1 MMNSMLEDVLAREGS
16 APAFEDSRVDAEL
29 EEMLSKMRTNIKIV
43 GLGGGGCN
51 TIARVYNEGIVGA
64 ELYACNTDAQHL
76 LHIQAPK
83 KVLLG
88 RRITKGLGAGALPQI
103 GEEAA
108 REAEEELRGIM
119 QGADIVF
126 VTCGLGGGTGTG
138 SCGYVARLA
147 KEMGA
152 LTIAVVT
159 LPFRGEGKLRMES
172 AEWGLDRLR
181 DSADTVI
188 TIPNDK
194 LLDLV
199 PRQSLNLAFKF
210 ADEVLMRSIK
220 GLTEIITKPG
230 LVNLDFNDVK
240 TIMKGGGV
248 AMIGLGE
255 SQAVGDNRAIEAI
268 DEAIN
273 SPLLEV
279 DVTSAHGVLINVTG
293 GNDMTISEAER
304 VAEVVQTKVS
314 STARIIWG
322 ATVDPSL
329 EHTLRVMLVAT
340 GVKSKQI
347 VGRRDPAEERARV
360 GVDVIH

>member
-1 MMNSMLEDVLAREGS
+1 MNSMLEDVLAREGS

-29 EEMLSKMRTNIKIV
+29 EEMLSKMRTNIKII

-51 TIARVYNEGIVGA
+51 TISRVYSEGIVGA
-64 ELYACNTDAQHL
+64 ELFACNTDAQHL
-76 LHIQAPK
+76 LHIASPK

-103 GEEAA
+103 GEE
-108 REAEEELRGIM
+108 
-119 QGADIVF
+119 
-126 VTCGLGGGTGTG
+126 
-138 SCGYVARLA
+138 
-147 KEMGA
+147 GA

-172 AEWGLDRLR
+172 AEWGLERLR
-181 DSADTVI
+181 DAADTVI

-240 TIMKGGGV
+240 TIMKGG
-248 AMIGLGE
+248 
-255 SQAVGDNRAIEAI
+255 
-268 DEAIN
+268 
-273 SPLLEV
+273 
-279 DVTSAHGVLINVTG
+279 
-293 GNDMTISEAER
+293 
-304 VAEVVQTKVS
+304 
-314 STARIIWG
+314 
-322 ATVDPSL
+322 
-329 EHTLRVMLVAT
+329 
-340 GVKSKQI
+340 
-347 VGRRDPAEERARV
+347 
-360 GVDVIH
+360 

>member
-1 MMNSMLEDVLAREGS
+1 MNSMLEDVLAREGS

-29 EEMLSKMRTNIKIV
+29 EEMLSKMRTNIKII

-76 LHIQAPK
+76 LHIASPK

-108 REAEEELRGIM
+108 REAEEELRAIV
-119 QGADIVF
+119 QGSDIVF

-181 DSADTVI
+181 DAADTVI

-255 SQAVGDNRAIEAI
+255 SQAVGDNRAVEAI
-268 DEAIN
+268 EEAIN

-279 DVTSAHGVLINVTG
+279 DVSTAHGVLINVTG

-304 VAEVVQTKVS
+304 VAEVVQSKVS
-314 STARIIWG
+314 PTARIIWG

-347 VGRRDPAEERARV
+347 VGRRDPSEERVRV
-360 GVDVIH
+360 GVDVIR

>member
-1 MMNSMLEDVLAREGS
+1 MNSMLEDVLAREGS

-29 EEMLSKMRTNIKIV
+29 EEMLSKMRTNIKII

-76 LHIQAPK
+76 LHITSPK

-108 REAEEELRGIM
+108 REAEEELRAIV
-119 QGADIVF
+119 QGSDIVF

-172 AEWGLDRLR
+172 AEWGLERLR
-181 DSADTVI
+181 DAADTVI

-199 PRQSLNLAFKF
+199 PR
-210 ADEVLMRSIK
+210 
-220 GLTEIITKPG
+220 
-230 LVNLDFNDVK
+230 
-240 TIMKGGGV
+240 
-248 AMIGLGE
+248 
-255 SQAVGDNRAIEAI
+255 
-268 DEAIN
+268 
-273 SPLLEV
+273 
-279 DVTSAHGVLINVTG
+279 
-293 GNDMTISEAER
+293 
-304 VAEVVQTKVS
+304 
-314 STARIIWG
+314 
-322 ATVDPSL
+322 
-329 EHTLRVMLVAT
+329 
-340 GVKSKQI
+340 
-347 VGRRDPAEERARV
+347 
-360 GVDVIH
+360 

>member
-1 MMNSMLEDVLAREGS
+1 MNTMLEEVLAREGS
-16 APAFEDSRVDAEL
+16 APAFEDTRVDSEL
-29 EEMLSKMRTNIKIV
+29 EDMLSKMRTNIKII
-43 GLGGGGCN
+43 GIGGGGCN
-51 TIARVYNEGIVGA
+51 TIARIFNEGIVGA

-76 LHIQAPK
+76 LHITSPK

-108 REAEEELRGIM
+108 REAEEELRQVLHGS
-119 QGADIVF
+119 DIVF

-138 SCGYVARLA
+138 GGGYVARLA

-172 AEWGLDRLR
+172 AEWGLERLR
-181 DSADTVI
+181 DAADTVI

-199 PRQSLNLAFKF
+199 PRMSINLAFKF

-255 SQAVGDNRAIEAI
+255 SQAMGDNRAHEAI
-268 DEAIN
+268 EEAIN

-279 DVTSAHGVLINVTG
+279 DVSTAHGVLINVTG

-304 VAEVVQTKVS
+304 VAEVVQEKVS
-314 STARIIWG
+314 PTARIIWG

-329 EHTLRVMLVAT
+329 EHALRVMLVAT
-340 GVKSKQI
+340 GVRSKQI
-347 VGRRDPAEERARV
+347 VGRRDPSEEKARV

>member
-1 MMNSMLEDVLAREGS
+1 ALAGRDELAGSAGVAMNSMLEDVLAREGS

-29 EEMLSKMRTNIKIV
+29 EEMLSKMRTNIKII

-51 TIARVYNEGIVGA
+51 TIGRVYNEGIVGA
-64 ELYACNTDAQHL
+64 ELFACNTDAQHL
-76 LHIQAPK
+76 LHIASPK

-108 REAEEELRGIM
+108 REAEEELRAIV
-119 QGADIVF
+119 QGADI
-126 VTCGLGGGTGTG
+126 
-138 SCGYVARLA
+138 
-147 KEMGA
+147 
-152 LTIAVVT
+152 
-159 LPFRGEGKLRMES
+159 
-172 AEWGLDRLR
+172 
-181 DSADTVI
+181 VI

-255 SQAVGDNRAIEAI
+255 SQAVGDNRAVEAI
-268 DEAIN
+268 EEAIN

-279 DVTSAHGVLINVTG
+279 DVSTAHGVLINVTG

-304 VAEVVQTKVS
+304 VAEVVQSKVS
-314 STARIIWG
+314 PTARIIWG

-347 VGRRDPAEERARV
+347 VGRRDPSEERARV
-360 GVDVIH
+360 GIDVIR

>member
-1 MMNSMLEDVLAREGS
+1 MNSMLEDVLARDGS
-16 APAFEDSRVDAEL
+16 APAFEDTRVDTEL

-43 GLGGGGCN
+43 GLGGGGSN
-51 TIARVYNEGIVGA
+51 TIARIYNEGIVGA

-76 LHIQAPK
+76 LHITAPK

-88 RRITKGLGAGALPQI
+88 RRVTKGLGAGALPQI

-108 REAEEELRGIM
+108 REAEEELRTVINGS
-119 QGADIVF
+119 DIIF

-138 SCGYVARLA
+138 SAGYVARLA

-159 LPFRGEGKLRMES
+159 LPFKGEGKLRMES
-172 AEWGLDRLR
+172 AEWGLERLR
-181 DSADTVI
+181 DAADTVI

-199 PRQSLNLAFKF
+199 PRMALNNAFKF
-210 ADEVLMRSIK
+210 ADEILMRSIK

-255 SQAVGDNRAIEAI
+255 SQAMGDNRAVEAI
-268 DEAIN
+268 EEAIN

-279 DVTSAHGVLINVTG
+279 DISSAHGVLINVTG

-304 VAEVVQTKVS
+304 VAEVVQGKVS
-314 STARIIWG
+314 PTARIIWG
-322 ATVDPSL
+322 ATVDPTV

-340 GVKSKQI
+340 GVKSKQML
-347 VGRRDPAEERARV
+347 GRRDPAEERQKV
-360 GVDVIH
+360 GVDVIR

>member
-1 MMNSMLEDVLAREGS
+1 MNSMLEDVLAREGS

-29 EEMLSKMRTNIKIV
+29 EEMLSKMRTNIKII

-51 TIARVYNEGIVGA
+51 TIGRVYNEGIVGA

-76 LHIQAPK
+76 LHIASPK

-108 REAEEELRGIM
+108 REAEEELRAIV

-172 AEWGLDRLR
+172 AEWGLERLR
-181 DSADTVI
+181 DAADTVI

-255 SQAVGDNRAIEAI
+255 SQAVGDNRAVEAI
-268 DEAIN
+268 EEAIN

-279 DVTSAHGVLINVTG
+279 DV
-293 GNDMTISEAER
+293 
-304 VAEVVQTKVS
+304 
-314 STARIIWG
+314 STARRADQRHG
-322 ATVDPSL
+322 RERHDD
-329 EHTLRVMLVAT
+329 LRSGTRRRGRPIEGVPHRADHLGRDGRSVART
-340 GVKSKQI
+340 HASRDA
-347 VGRRDPAEERARV
+347 RRDRRQIETDCRATRPI
-360 GVDVIH
+360 GGEGARRR

>member
-1 MMNSMLEDVLAREGS
+1 LPFQVEG
-16 APAFEDSRVDAEL
+16 E
-29 EEMLSKMRTNIKIV
+29 I
-43 GLGGGGCN
+43 
-51 TIARVYNEGIVGA
+51 
-64 ELYACNTDAQHL
+64 
-76 LHIQAPK
+76 
-83 KVLLG
+83 
-88 RRITKGLGAGALPQI
+88 RRQN
-103 GEEAA
+103 
-108 REAEEELRGIM
+108 
-119 QGADIVF
+119 
-126 VTCGLGGGTGTG
+126 
-138 SCGYVARLA
+138 ARL
-147 KEMGA
+147 
-152 LTIAVVT
+152 
-159 LPFRGEGKLRMES
+159 
-172 AEWGLDRLR
+172 GLDKLKKLC
-181 DSADTVI
+181 DTVI

-255 SQAVGDNRAIEAI
+255 SQAVGDNRAVEAI
-268 DEAIN
+268 EEAIN

-279 DVTSAHGVLINVTG
+279 DVSSAHGVLINVTG

-304 VAEVVQTKVS
+304 VAEVVQSKVS
-314 STARIIWG
+314 PTARIIWG

-347 VGRRDPAEERARV
+347 VGRRDPSEERVRV
-360 GVDVIH
+360 GVDVIR

>member
-1 MMNSMLEDVLAREGS
+1 MNSMLEDVLAREGG
-16 APAFEDSRVDAEL
+16 APAFEDTRVDSEL
-29 EEMLSKMRTNIKIV
+29 EEMLSKMKTNIKII
-43 GLGGGGCN
+43 GLGGGGSN
-51 TIARVYNEGIVGA
+51 TIARIYNEGIVGA

-76 LHIQAPK
+76 LHITAPK

-88 RRITKGLGAGALPQI
+88 RRVTKGLGAGALPQI

-108 REAEEELRGIM
+108 REAEEELRTILHGS
-119 QGADIVF
+119 DIVF
-126 VTCGLGGGTGTG
+126 TTCGLGGGTGTG
-138 SCGYVARLA
+138 SAGYVARLA

-172 AEWGLDRLR
+172 AEWGLERLR
-181 DSADTVI
+181 DAADTVI

-199 PRQSLNLAFKF
+199 PRMSLNNAFKF

-255 SQAVGDNRAIEAI
+255 SQAMGENRAVEAI
-268 DEAIN
+268 EEAIN

-279 DVTSAHGVLINVTG
+279 DVTTAHGVLINVTG

-304 VAEVVQTKVS
+304 VAEVVQGKVS
-314 STARIIWG
+314 PTARIIWG
-322 ATVDPSL
+322 ATVDPTI

-340 GVKSKQI
+340 GVRSKQI
-347 VGRRDPAEERARV
+347 VGRRDPSEERARV

>member
-1 MMNSMLEDVLAREGS
+1 
-16 APAFEDSRVDAEL
+16 
-29 EEMLSKMRTNIKIV
+29 EMLSKMRTNIKII

-51 TIARVYNEGIVGA
+51 TIARVYGEGIVGA
-64 ELYACNTDAQHL
+64 ELFACNTDAQHL
-76 LHIQAPK
+76 LHITSPK

-108 REAEEELRGIM
+108 REAEEELRAIV
-119 QGADIVF
+119 QG
-126 VTCGLGGGTGTG
+126 
-138 SCGYVARLA
+138 
-147 KEMGA
+147 
-152 LTIAVVT
+152 
-159 LPFRGEGKLRMES
+159 
-172 AEWGLDRLR
+172 
-181 DSADTVI
+181 
-188 TIPNDK
+188 
-194 LLDLV
+194 
-199 PRQSLNLAFKF
+199 
-210 ADEVLMRSIK
+210 
-220 GLTEIITKPG
+220 TEIITKPG

-255 SQAVGDNRAIEAI
+255 SQAVGDNRAVEAI
-268 DEAIN
+268 EEAIN

-279 DVTSAHGVLINVTG
+279 DVSTAHGVLINVTG

-304 VAEVVQTKVS
+304 VAEVVQSKVS
-314 STARIIWG
+314 PTARIIWG

-347 VGRRDPAEERARV
+347 VGRRDPSEERARV
-360 GVDVIH
+360 GIDVIR